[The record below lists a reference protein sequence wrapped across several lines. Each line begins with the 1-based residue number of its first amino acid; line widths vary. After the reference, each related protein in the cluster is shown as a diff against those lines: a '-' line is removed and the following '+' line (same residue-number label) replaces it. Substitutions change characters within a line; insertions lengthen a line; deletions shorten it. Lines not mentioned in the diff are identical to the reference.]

1 MKLSIKKQFLLL
13 FLLVTIVSLFIL
25 SFMLR
30 TSIDSCFYDYKWAEQ
45 SKIFDLIVSRLETFY
60 AEHKSWDSFNGNEI
74 GNLAMKEGCYFT
86 LYDNE
91 GKLIWTSEHT
101 IAARNNTSSVHRYWR
116 SLIHI

>member
-74 GNLAMKEGCYFT
+74 GNLAMKEGCS
-86 LYDNE
+86 
-91 GKLIWTSEHT
+91 LIWISWPGTAS
-101 IAARNNTSSVHRYWR
+101 
-116 SLIHI
+116 